1 MKRKNLCLLISFVL
15 LTSCSNLAKVTHSKG
30 FITEEEA
37 KEIVAK
43 HIMESAY
50 YQRYYVLSSPD
61 FDKRVY
67 DITWGKTILVTIIP
81 DGKMYKEEGKYYVL
95 TGVLPSGQVLAAQ
108 TVDAYTGK
116 LMTGSILVDENARKI
131 VLISDEEAKD
141 YAARYGY
148 NSNNVEIVYYFD
160 DDLPYVPNK
169 IYCWKYCINTK
180 NDRSIMDNSS
190 KLGDFIFIDP
200 WLDMERMNEKK
211 EVLSTNTYFSQFK
224 INHRAYK
231 VECDENATYRILGN
245 KNEEKKFVPID

>member
-1 MKRKNLCLLISFVL
+1 MKKLLILFAVIL
-15 LTSCSNLAKVTHSKG
+15 LTSCSNLAKVTHTKG

-43 HIMESAY
+43 DIMESAY
-50 YQRYYVLSSPD
+50 YQKYYVTTSEK

-81 DGKMYKEEGKYYVL
+81 DGKRYTEEGKYYVL

-180 NDRSIMDNSS
+180 NNRSIMDNSS

-231 VECDENATYRILGN
+231 VECDENSTYRSLGN

>member
-1 MKRKNLCLLISFVL
+1 MKKLLILFAVIL
-15 LTSCSNLAKVTHSKG
+15 LTSCSNLAKVAHTKG

-43 HIMESAY
+43 DIMESAY

-95 TGVLPSGQVLAAQ
+95 TGVLSSGQVLAVQ

-116 LMTGSILVDENARKI
+116 LNDSAILLHESARKLLI
-131 VLISDEEAKD
+131 ISEEESKNYVRNCGYISDYVEA
-141 YAARYGY
+141 
-148 NSNNVEIVYYFD
+148 VYYFD
-160 DDLPYVPNK
+160 GTSETIDP

-180 NDRSIMDNSS
+180 NNKSIMDNSS

-211 EVLSTNTYFSQFK
+211 EVLSTNAYFSQFK

-231 VECDENATYRILGN
+231 VECDKNATYRSLGN

>member
-1 MKRKNLCLLISFVL
+1 MKKLLILFAVIL
-15 LTSCSNLAKVTHSKG
+15 LTSCSNLTKVTHTKG

-43 HIMESAY
+43 DIMESAY
-50 YQRYYVLSSPD
+50 YQKYYVTTSEK

-81 DGKMYKEEGKYYVL
+81 DGKRYTEEGKYYVL
-95 TGVLPSGQVLAAQ
+95 TGVLPSGQVLAVQ

-180 NDRSIMDNSS
+180 NNRSIMDDSS
-190 KLGDFIFIDP
+190 KLGDFVFIDP

-211 EVLSTNTYFSQFK
+211 EVLSTNAYFSQFK

-231 VECDENATYRILGN
+231 VECDKNATYRSLGN

>member
-1 MKRKNLCLLISFVL
+1 MKRKNLYLLISFVL

-43 HIMESAY
+43 DIMESAY
-50 YQRYYVLSSPD
+50 YQKYYVTTSEK

-148 NSNNVEIVYYFD
+148 NSNNVEVVYYFD

-180 NDRSIMDNSS
+180 NDRSIMDDSS

-211 EVLSTNTYFSQFK
+211 EVLSTNAYFSQFK

-231 VECDENATYRILGN
+231 VECDKNATYRSLGN

>member
-1 MKRKNLCLLISFVL
+1 MKKLLILFAVIL
-15 LTSCSNLAKVTHSKG
+15 LTSCSNLAKVTHTKG

-43 HIMESAY
+43 DIIESAY
-50 YQRYYVLSSPD
+50 YQKYYVTTSEK

-81 DGKMYKEEGKYYVL
+81 DGKRYTEEGKYYVL

-180 NDRSIMDNSS
+180 NNRSIMDNSS
-190 KLGDFIFIDP
+190 KIGDFIFIDP
-200 WLDMERMNEKK
+200 WLDMERMDEKK
-211 EVLSTNTYFSQFK
+211 EVLSTNAYFSQFK

-231 VECDENATYRILGN
+231 VECDKNATYRSLGN

>member
-1 MKRKNLCLLISFVL
+1 MKKLLILFAVIL
-15 LTSCSNLAKVTHSKG
+15 LTSCSNLAKVTHKKG
-30 FITEEEA
+30 FVTEEEA

-43 HIMESAY
+43 DIMESAY
-50 YQRYYVLSSPD
+50 YQKYYVTTSEK

-81 DGKMYKEEGKYYVL
+81 DGKRYTEEGKYYVL
-95 TGVLPSGQVLAAQ
+95 TGVLSSGQVLAAQ

-141 YAARYGY
+141 YVARYGY

-180 NDRSIMDNSS
+180 NNRSIMDNSS

-211 EVLSTNTYFSQFK
+211 EVLSTNAYFSQFK

-231 VECDENATYRILGN
+231 VECDENSTYRSLGN

>member
-1 MKRKNLCLLISFVL
+1 MKKLLILFAVIL
-15 LTSCSNLAKVTHSKG
+15 LTSCSNLAKVTHTKG

-43 HIMESAY
+43 DIMESAY
-50 YQRYYVLSSPD
+50 YQKYYVTTSEK

-67 DITWGKTILVTIIP
+67 DITWGKTILVTIVP

-95 TGVLPSGQVLAAQ
+95 TGVLPSGQVLAVQ

-116 LMTGSILVDENARKI
+116 LKDSAILLHENARKL
-131 VLISDEEAKD
+131 LIISEEDSKNYARNCGYTSDYVEA
-141 YAARYGY
+141 
-148 NSNNVEIVYYFD
+148 VYYLD
-160 DDLPYVPNK
+160 GTSETIDP

-180 NDRSIMDNSS
+180 NNRSIMDNSS

-231 VECDENATYRILGN
+231 VECDENATYRSLGN

>member
-1 MKRKNLCLLISFVL
+1 MKKLLILFAVIL
-15 LTSCSNLAKVTHSKG
+15 LTSCSNLAKVTHTKG

-43 HIMESAY
+43 YIMESAY
-50 YQRYYVLSSPD
+50 YQKYYVTTSEK

-81 DGKMYKEEGKYYVL
+81 DGKRYTEEGKYYVL
-95 TGVLPSGQVLAAQ
+95 TGVLPSGQVLAVQ

-116 LMTGSILVDENARKI
+116 LKDSAILLHENARKLLI
-131 VLISDEEAKD
+131 ISEEDSKNYARNCGYISDYVEA
-141 YAARYGY
+141 
-148 NSNNVEIVYYFD
+148 VYYFD
-160 DDLPYVPNK
+160 GTSETIDP

-180 NDRSIMDNSS
+180 NNRSIMDKSS
-190 KLGDFIFIDP
+190 KLGNFIFVDP

-211 EVLSTNTYFSQFK
+211 EVLSTNAYFSQFK

-231 VECDENATYRILGN
+231 VECDENATYRSLGN

>member
-1 MKRKNLCLLISFVL
+1 
-15 LTSCSNLAKVTHSKG
+15 
-30 FITEEEA
+30 
-37 KEIVAK
+37 
-43 HIMESAY
+43 MESAY
-50 YQRYYVLSSPD
+50 YQKYYVTTSEK

-81 DGKMYKEEGKYYVL
+81 DGKRYTEEGKYYVL

-180 NDRSIMDNSS
+180 NNKSIMDNSS

-211 EVLSTNTYFSQFK
+211 EVLSTNAYFSQFK

-231 VECDENATYRILGN
+231 VECDKNATYRSLGN
-245 KNEEKKFVPID
+245 KSEEKKFVPID